1 VNTACLAPNQLLH
14 FLEMIRPFNL
24 RDLALVHRL
33 TEQGILLHA
42 EAALTSSPHPL
53 RSALINMLVGG
64 QYRTYVWKS
73 KDRESAAFV
82 QVRCESG
89 CPSAQIVFMGTDGAD
104 LEEDGRELNEDIWL
118 SVLDDLVAEV
128 GRRGTHNLVAEVSE
142 IGPELPILRRSGF
155 AVYTR
160 QDIWVCNQYKQ
171 TNGQAEILT
180 PRKSVDDWDI
190 QLLYANNVPRLIQ
203 LVEPNLPLESGQS
216 WILRED
222 GELAA
227 LIHLHEGRV
236 ASWLRLLIHPNANT
250 QAEDIISASLAI
262 KPPSAEH
269 PVYCCVRRYQ
279 SWLQTGLE
287 QAGFQHWGS
296 QAVMVKHIAQPMV
309 TKAAASGVLDTQAI
323 PSSSTLVQGFSHPT
337 GNGRQKI

>member
-1 VNTACLAPNQLLH
+1 
-14 FLEMIRPFNL
+14 MIRPFNL

-33 TEQGILLHA
+33 SERGILLHA

-64 QYRTYVWKS
+64 QYGTYVWKS
-73 KDRESAAFV
+73 KDRDSAAFV
-82 QVRCESG
+82 QIRCESG
-89 CPSAQIVFMGTDGAD
+89 CQSAQIIFLGTDSAE
-104 LEEDGRELNEDIWL
+104 LEEDGREIDEDIWL

-142 IGPELPILRRSGF
+142 IGPELPVLRRSGF

-160 QDIWVCNQYKQ
+160 QDIWVCNQYH
-171 TNGQAEILT
+171 NNNDQAEILS
-180 PRKSVDDWDI
+180 PRQPLDDWDI

-203 LVEPNLPLESGQS
+203 LVEPNLPLEYGQS

-222 GELAA
+222 DELAA
-227 LIHLHEGRV
+227 LIHIHEGPV

-250 QAEDIISASLAI
+250 QAEEIISAALAI
-262 KPPSAEH
+262 RPPTEEH

-287 QAGFQHWGS
+287 QAGFTHWGG
-296 QAVMVKHIAQPMV
+296 QAVMVRHIAQPVV
-309 TKAAASGVLDTQAI
+309 TKAVQAGVLDAQAI
-323 PSSSTLVQGFSHPT
+323 PGSSTLVQGFSHPQ
-337 GNGRQKI
+337 GNGRHKI

>member
-1 VNTACLAPNQLLH
+1 
-14 FLEMIRPFNL
+14 MIRPFNL

-33 TEQGILLHA
+33 SEQGILLHA

-53 RSALINMLVGG
+53 RSALVNMLVGG
-64 QYRTYVWKS
+64 QYGTYVWKS

-82 QVRCESG
+82 QIRCEPD
-89 CPSAQIVFMGTDGAD
+89 CPSAQIVFMGTDRI
-104 LEEDGRELNEDIWL
+104 ESERNGREIDEDIWL
-118 SVLDDLVAEV
+118 SVLDDLVEEV
-128 GRRGTHNLVAEVSE
+128 GRRGTHNLVAEVNE
-142 IGPELPILRRSGF
+142 TGPELPILRHSNF
-155 AVYTR
+155 AVYT
-160 QDIWVCNQYKQ
+160 NS
-171 TNGQAEILT
+171 NGQVEMLT
-180 PRKSVDDWDI
+180 PRQSVDDWDI

-227 LIHLHEGRV
+227 LIHFHEGRV

-250 QAEDIISASLAI
+250 QPEEIISASLAL
-262 KPPSAEH
+262 KPPREEH
-269 PVYCCVRRYQ
+269 PIYCCVRRYQ

-296 QAVMVKHIAQPMV
+296 QAVMVRHISQPLVAQAAP
-309 TKAAASGVLDTQAI
+309 KPPRARRAASGARRIDDHQRT
-323 PSSSTLVQGFSHPT
+323 
-337 GNGRQKI
+337 RQRDCGAA

>member
-1 VNTACLAPNQLLH
+1 
-14 FLEMIRPFNL
+14 MIRPFNL

-33 TEQGILLHA
+33 SERGILLHA

-64 QYRTYVWKS
+64 QYATYVWKS
-73 KDRESAAFV
+73 KDRDSAAFV
-82 QVRCESG
+82 QVRCEPG
-89 CPSAQIVFMGTDGAD
+89 CPSTQIVFLGTDYIESEND
-104 LEEDGRELNEDIWL
+104 SRKINEDIWF
-118 SVLDDLVAEV
+118 SVLDNLVAEV

-142 IGPELPILRRSGF
+142 TGSELPVLRRAGF

-160 QDIWVCNQYKQ
+160 QDIWVCNQYN
-171 TNGQAEILT
+171 NGKDEAEILT
-180 PRKSVDDWDI
+180 PRRPVDDWDI

-203 LVEPNLPLESGQS
+203 LVEPNLPLEYGQS
-216 WILRED
+216 WILREAD
-222 GELAA
+222 ELAA
-227 LIHLHEGRV
+227 LIHINEGRV

-250 QAEDIISASLAI
+250 QAEEIISAALAI
-262 KPPSAEH
+262 KPPTEEH

-287 QAGFQHWGS
+287 QAGFNHWAS
-296 QAVMVKHIAQPMV
+296 QAVMVRHIAQPLV
-309 TKAAASGVLDTQAI
+309 TKAAHAGVLDAQPI
-323 PSSSTLVQGFSHPT
+323 PGPSTLVQGFSHPP

>member
-1 VNTACLAPNQLLH
+1 
-14 FLEMIRPFNL
+14 MIRPFNL

-33 TEQGILLHA
+33 SEQGILLHA
-42 EAALTSSPHPL
+42 EAALTSSPQPL
-53 RSALINMLVGG
+53 RSA
-64 QYRTYVWKS
+64 
-73 KDRESAAFV
+73 
-82 QVRCESG
+82 
-89 CPSAQIVFMGTDGAD
+89 AQIVFLGAEGGEMDG
-104 LEEDGRELNEDIWL
+104 DGRELDEDVWL

-128 GRRGTHNLVAEVSE
+128 GRRGTHNLVAEVNE
-142 IGPELPILRRSGF
+142 IGPELPVLRRSGF

-160 QDIWVCNQYKQ
+160 QDIWVCDQYEN

-180 PRKSVDDWDI
+180 PRQSVDDWDI

-203 LVEPNLPLESGQS
+203 LVEPNLPLEYGQS

-250 QAEDIISASLAI
+250 RPEEIISASLAI
-262 KPPSAEH
+262 KPPTAEH

-279 SWLQTGLE
+279 SWLQSGLE
-287 QAGFQHWGS
+287 QAGFRHWGS
-296 QAVMVKHIAQPMV
+296 QAVMVKHIAQPIV
-309 TKAAASGVLDTQAI
+309 TQAAHAGVLEAQPI

-337 GNGRQKI
+337 GNGRHKI

>member
-1 VNTACLAPNQLLH
+1 
-14 FLEMIRPFNL
+14 MIRPFNL

-33 TEQGILLHA
+33 SEQGILLHA

-64 QYRTYVWKS
+64 QFGTYVWKS
-73 KDRESAAFV
+73 KDRDSAAFV
-82 QVRCESG
+82 QVRCEPG
-89 CPSAQIVFMGTDGAD
+89 CPSAQIVFMGTDGV
-104 LEEDGRELNEDIWL
+104 EPEKDGREIDEDIWL
-118 SVLDDLVAEV
+118 SLLDDLVAEV

-160 QDIWVCNQYKQ
+160 QDIWVCDQYNQ
-171 TNGQAEILT
+171 TTDQAELLT
-180 PRKSVDDWDI
+180 PRKSIDDWDI

-203 LVEPNLPLESGQS
+203 LVEPNLPLEYGQS

-222 GELAA
+222 DELAA
-227 LIHLHEGRV
+227 LIHLNEGRV

-250 QAEDIISASLAI
+250 HPEEIISAALAI
-262 KPPSAEH
+262 KPPTAEH

-287 QAGFQHWGS
+287 QAGFHHWGS
-296 QAVMVKHIAQPMV
+296 QAVMVKHIAQPV
-309 TKAAASGVLDTQAI
+309 VKEIPQSGVLDAQTI
-323 PSSSTLVQGFSHPT
+323 PSSSTLVQGFSHPP
-337 GNGRQKI
+337 GNGRHKI

>member
-1 VNTACLAPNQLLH
+1 
-14 FLEMIRPFNL
+14 MIRPFNL

-33 TEQGILLHA
+33 SERGILLHA

-73 KDRESAAFV
+73 NDRGSAAFV
-82 QVRCESG
+82 QIRCEPD
-89 CPSAQIVFMGTDGAD
+89 CPSAHIVFMGADGVEP
-104 LEEDGRELNEDIWL
+104 EEDGKEINEDIWL

-142 IGPELPILRRSGF
+142 TGPELPVLRRSGF

-160 QDIWVCNQYKQ
+160 QDIWVCYQY
-171 TNGQAEILT
+171 NNSNDHAEILT
-180 PRKSVDDWDI
+180 PRQPVDDWDI
-190 QLLYANNVPRLIQ
+190 QLLYSNNVPRLIQ
-203 LVEPNLPLESGQS
+203 LVEPNLPLDRGQS

-227 LIHLHEGRV
+227 LIHIHEGPV

-250 QAEDIISASLAI
+250 QAEKIISASLAI
-262 KPPSAEH
+262 KPPTEEH
-269 PVYCCVRRYQ
+269 PVFCCVRRYQ

-287 QAGFQHWGS
+287 QAGFRHWGS
-296 QAVMVKHIAQPMV
+296 QAVMVKHIAQTLV
-309 TKAAASGVLDTQAI
+309 TSAALAGALEGQAI
-323 PSSSTLVQGFSHPT
+323 SGSSTLVQGFSNPP